1 MEEFLEYLTITDS
14 DLKIIKRDLE
24 NFSIKNIKDLQ
35 EFQEIGYFL
44 NKNEELLFIGKESEL
59 EFINITL
66 SRKIKNNLIIV
77 GQPGTGKTTLVSQ
90 YNRQTNKNIFVV
102 EMGKVISN
110 TKYRGEFETKFI
122 KLIEYSRKMNVI
134 LFIDEIHILFSS
146 GKVDGGLS
154 GADILK
160 PYLTDP
166 ELIIIGTTTTEEFQ
180 VIMNDKAIER
190 RFNILPITNMDSLVL
205 EKIYQK
211 LLSKFKITTITL
223 EDFNTI
229 QSALN
234 EVSNRNYPDKL
245 IDFIDLYEAMEK
257 LSGKITINDVIKR
270 GFYDI

>member
-24 NFSIKNIKDLQ
+24 NFSIKNIKHLQ

-110 TKYRGEFETKFI
+110 TKYRGGFETKFI

-134 LFIDEIHILFSS
+134 LFIDEIHILF
-146 GKVDGGLS
+146 
-154 GADILK
+154 
-160 PYLTDP
+160 
-166 ELIIIGTTTTEEFQ
+166 
-180 VIMNDKAIER
+180 
-190 RFNILPITNMDSLVL
+190 
-205 EKIYQK
+205 
-211 LLSKFKITTITL
+211 FKW
-223 EDFNTI
+223 
-229 QSALN
+229 
-234 EVSNRNYPDKL
+234 
-245 IDFIDLYEAMEK
+245 
-257 LSGKITINDVIKR
+257 
-270 GFYDI
+270 